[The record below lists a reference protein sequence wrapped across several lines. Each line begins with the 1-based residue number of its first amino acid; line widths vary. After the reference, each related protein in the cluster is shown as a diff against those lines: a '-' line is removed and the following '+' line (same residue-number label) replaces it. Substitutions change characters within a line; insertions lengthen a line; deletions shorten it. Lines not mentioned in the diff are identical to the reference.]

1 MANRTLFRSLARR
14 LRQSPGQP
22 PSTRNAAGGAAYTM
36 TAEHMLA
43 QFAMTGCM
51 NATYYAS
58 AEDQAAVVVEL
69 AHRCEERFVAQLAV
83 YAREKGHM
91 KDMPALLC
99 ASLASRSNPEAGEL
113 LERIFLR
120 VIDSPRM
127 LRTFVQIIRSGRVG
141 RRCLGSRPKRLVQRW
156 LASRTEEE
164 IFFASVGNDPSLVDI
179 LRLAHPR
186 PQSPSREALYGYLLG
201 KRHDPGLLPLIVLEF
216 EAFKKAM
223 KS

>member
-1 MANRTLFRSLARR
+1 MANRSLFRSLAESLAR
-14 LRQSPGQP
+14 PGM
-22 PSTRNAAGGAAYTM
+22 TRNAAGGVAYAM
-36 TAEHMLA
+36 TAEHILA
-43 QFAMTGCM
+43 QYAMTGCM

-69 AHRCEERFVAQLAV
+69 ARHCDARFVAQLAV

-91 KDMPALLC
+91 KDMPPILC
-99 ASLASRSNPEAGEL
+99 ASLSSRQDAVAGDL
-113 LERIFLR
+113 LERVFLR
-120 VIDSPRM
+120 VIDSPRV
-127 LRTFVQIIRSGRVG
+127 LRTFVQVVRSGRVG

-156 LASRTEEE
+156 LASRTDEE